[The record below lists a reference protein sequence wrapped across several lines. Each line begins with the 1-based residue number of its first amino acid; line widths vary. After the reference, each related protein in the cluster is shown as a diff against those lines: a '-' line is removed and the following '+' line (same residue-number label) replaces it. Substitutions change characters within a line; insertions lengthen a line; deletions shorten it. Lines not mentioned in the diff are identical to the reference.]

1 MYLLPDISICLTC
14 LAYFSDPDRV
24 GLHVGCTVK
33 LHSLVAAPQHNGAEG
48 ELGSYDKSAGR
59 WEVNLL
65 TGGEK
70 ALRVKPANLT
80 FIQAKRSFFFAPTRR
95 KVSNSK
101 GDKGNPAQA
110 SESEQLIRD
119 AGAQS
124 NSSVSEELLQ
134 EAFEQVIG
142 ELGPRYSVY
151 FLYGY
156 KSTNTDT

>member
-1 MYLLPDISICLTC
+1 M
-14 LAYFSDPDRV
+14 
-24 GLHVGCTVK
+24 K

-48 ELGSYDKSAGR
+48 ELGGYDKSAGR

-65 TGGEK
+65 TGGEM

-101 GDKGNPAQA
+101 QAQE
-110 SESEQLIRD
+110 SESEQLIGD

-124 NSSVSEELLQ
+124 NSPVSEELLQ

-142 ELGPRYSVY
+142 ELGPRYLVY
-151 FLYGY
+151 FLYWY
-156 KSTNTDT
+156 KRANTDT

>member
-1 MYLLPDISICLTC
+1 LYILPDISICLTC
-14 LAYFSDPDRV
+14 LAYSSDPDRV

-48 ELGSYDKSAGR
+48 ELGGYDKSAGR
-59 WEVNLL
+59 WEVNLS
-65 TGGEK
+65 TGGA

-101 GDKGNPAQA
+101 QAQE
-110 SESEQLIRD
+110 SESEQLIGD

-151 FLYGY
+151 FLYWY
-156 KSTNTDT
+156 KRANTDT